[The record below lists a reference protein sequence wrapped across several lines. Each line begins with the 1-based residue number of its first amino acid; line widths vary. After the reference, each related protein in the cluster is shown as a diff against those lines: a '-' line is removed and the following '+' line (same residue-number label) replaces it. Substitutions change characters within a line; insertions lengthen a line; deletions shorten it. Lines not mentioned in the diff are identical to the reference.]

1 MDNGVKELVVQ
12 PTHLMHGAEYDEL
25 VDTLADYEDKFDK
38 VSVSEPLLGEVGE
51 DATVV
56 NEDKA
61 KVAEAITAEA
71 VKTAGYDSLDAAKED
86 KVAFV
91 FMGHGTSH
99 TAKVSYSQMADT
111 DEGSRV

>member
-1 MDNGVKELVVQ
+1 MAKLE
-12 PTHLMHGAEYDEL
+12 
-25 VDTLADYEDKFDK
+25 
-38 VSVSEPLLGEVGE
+38 S

-61 KVAEAITAEA
+61 AVAEAITAEA

-86 KVAFV
+86 GTAFV

-99 TAKVSYSQMADT
+99 TAKVSYSQMADP
-111 DEGSRV
+111 DGKI

>member
-38 VSVSEPLLGEVGE
+38 VSVSEPLLGQVGRRCNGCKMK
-51 DATVV
+51 T
-56 NEDKA
+56 KPRLQ
-61 KVAEAITAEA
+61 KAITAEA

-86 KVAFV
+86 KVVFV

-99 TAKVSYSQMADT
+99 AS
-111 DEGSRV
+111 